1 MKTTAAVLVELGKP
15 LILAELDIPV
25 LKPGQV
31 LVEIAFS
38 GICHT
43 QVLECRGHR
52 GDDPYL
58 PHCLGHEGSG
68 IVCDIGGGVTKVKVG
83 ERIILSWIKG
93 SGADVPGT
101 LYGWNSRSV
110 NAGAITT
117 FSRHAVVSENR
128 LTPLPQNIAMRDATM
143 LGCAVPTGL
152 GTVFNTAQPR
162 PGQGMAVFGMGGIGS
177 CVLMG
182 AIIAGCVPI
191 IAVDVRQDKLKLA
204 KKIGATHCV
213 HAAELNPVEEIHRIC
228 PGGIDFAVEAIG
240 RPGTVVQAL
249 HSIRNQGGTV
259 VVIGN
264 ARDGEFIQLDQKQLN
279 LGKRILGT
287 WGGDNLPDR
296 DYPLYCKLLNCG
308 KFNLD
313 LIMSRDYR
321 LSEINAAINDLG
333 EGKVVRPVVN
343 MSME

>member
-177 CVLMG
+177 FVLMG

-191 IAVDVRQDKLKLA
+191 
-204 KKIGATHCV
+204 
-213 HAAELNPVEEIHRIC
+213 
-228 PGGIDFAVEAIG
+228 
-240 RPGTVVQAL
+240 
-249 HSIRNQGGTV
+249 
-259 VVIGN
+259 
-264 ARDGEFIQLDQKQLN
+264 
-279 LGKRILGT
+279 
-287 WGGDNLPDR
+287 
-296 DYPLYCKLLNCG
+296 
-308 KFNLD
+308 
-313 LIMSRDYR
+313 YR
-321 LSEINAAINDLG
+321 C
-333 EGKVVRPVVN
+333 
-343 MSME
+343 